1 MNASP
6 AGTVPGIA
14 PPRLTQQPAFW
25 VFLMLLAGSVLL
37 VGLEQMAY
45 MGAYPAAWLLSI
57 VLLAATAIPAGLI
70 IYRFD
75 QFEPEPASMVAMAL
89 LWGGVVALTFASV
102 TNSALLGFLQHIMPA
117 ATVDSWGAAIVAPIN
132 EELYKGAGL
141 VLMYLV
147 ARSEFDGV
155 MDGLI
160 YGAMIGLGFQV
171 IENVQYFMMAASES
185 GGGQVGPVVAMF
197 FLRVVIAG
205 LYSHMLFTGLMGF
218 GFAYFVTQRAR
229 TLGNR
234 LGMFALCAVLAWAA
248 HFVWNS
254 PWLES
259 LMTQGTGAFI
269 LVLVFKGFPFLGL
282 LLLLGIFARRRER
295 QAFCGLM
302 VTEVGSDVV
311 TAAEFEV
318 LQTGRQRR
326 KSLHLMK
333 KTRGPAAHAVLKQ
346 LMRAQM
352 NLALFHGKVDS
363 PDHPAIEAQRETIRM
378 LRARLGA
385 VGRP

>member
-1 MNASP
+1 
-6 AGTVPGIA
+6 
-14 PPRLTQQPAFW
+14 
-25 VFLMLLAGSVLL
+25 
-37 VGLEQMAY
+37 
-45 MGAYPAAWLLSI
+45 
-57 VLLAATAIPAGLI
+57 
-70 IYRFD
+70 
-75 QFEPEPASMVAMAL
+75 
-89 LWGGVVALTFASV
+89 
-102 TNSALLGFLQHIMPA
+102 
-117 ATVDSWGAAIVAPIN
+117 
-132 EELYKGAGL
+132 
-141 VLMYLV
+141 
-147 ARSEFDGV
+147 
-155 MDGLI
+155 
-160 YGAMIGLGFQV
+160 
-171 IENVQYFMMAASES
+171 MMAASES

-254 PWLES
+254 PWLDS

-363 PDHPAIEAQRETIRM
+363 PDHPAIEAQRETVRM